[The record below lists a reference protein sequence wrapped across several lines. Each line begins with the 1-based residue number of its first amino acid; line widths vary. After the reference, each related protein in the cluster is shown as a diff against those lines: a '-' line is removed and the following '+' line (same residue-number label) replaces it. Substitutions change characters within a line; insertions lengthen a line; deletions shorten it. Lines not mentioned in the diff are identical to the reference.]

1 MSPANPHERGLKPG
15 MMINGLRPSPLKI
28 NKDSHLIQKPVP
40 APKQQQHQRQGP
52 VIIYTHSPKIIHTQ
66 ARDFMAL
73 VQKLTGLS
81 RSDNEVNDSAPSKPT
96 EDNDSSSALTE
107 DNGSSGGVD
116 VNNKPQTR
124 TQTQTTNIMS
134 TPPVPFFADVPLFTP
149 NSADFFCSPRPVYK
163 FADNSIMSPGLGN
176 LNSPSLLEFMKGLPD
191 Y

>member
-1 MSPANPHERGLKPG
+1 MSPTNPHERALKPG

-40 APKQQQHQRQGP
+40 APKQQQQQQRHGP

-116 VNNKPQTR
+116 VNNKVA
-124 TQTQTTNIMS
+124 QTQSTNIIT
-134 TPPVPFFADVPLFTP
+134 TPPVPFFGDVPLFTP